1 MNDAIDCAIMDIGL
15 PDFKNISN
23 IAALRAI
30 SINDQ
35 IKIIVNTGQSLTD
48 DEQLEL
54 QNSADGIVIKQ
65 IMLLKDDVIAVS

>member
-1 MNDAIDCAIMDIGL
+1 MMLLTVLLWIL

-23 IAALRAI
+23 IAALRA

-65 IMLLKDDVIAVS
+65 IMLLKD

>member
-1 MNDAIDCAIMDIGL
+1 MMLLTVLLWIFL

-48 DEQLEL
+48 DEQL
-54 QNSADGIVIKQ
+54 AK
-65 IMLLKDDVIAVS
+65 

>member
-48 DEQLEL
+48 DEQLE
-54 QNSADGIVIKQ
+54 
-65 IMLLKDDVIAVS
+65 

>member
-1 MNDAIDCAIMDIGL
+1 LVYLILRI
-15 PDFKNISN
+15 FQNI
-23 IAALRAI
+23 LRAI

-65 IMLLKDDVIAVS
+65 IMLLKD

>member
-23 IAALRAI
+23 IAARAI

-65 IMLLKDDVIAVS
+65 IMLLKD

>member
-23 IAALRAI
+23 IAALSNI
-30 SINDQ
+30 QNDQ

-65 IMLLKDDVIAVS
+65 IMLLKD